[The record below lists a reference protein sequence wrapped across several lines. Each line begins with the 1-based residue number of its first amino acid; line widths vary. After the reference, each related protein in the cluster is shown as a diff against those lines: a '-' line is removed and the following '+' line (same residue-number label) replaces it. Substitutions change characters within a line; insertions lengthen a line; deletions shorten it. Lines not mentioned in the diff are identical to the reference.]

1 MSGDTQIALVKQF
14 DDLIKQGV
22 IEDSGDL
29 KSALIFLLEKQTA
42 MPVVN
47 VHNYDKFGDKLLEGS
62 CPKCGASLHR
72 FRTSLAHKERYCLSC
87 GQKVVWNE

>member
-1 MSGDTQIALVKQF
+1 MNTPFSITLLKQF
-14 DDLIKQGV
+14 DDMVKQGV
-22 IEDSGDL
+22 IEDSDDL
-29 KSALIFLLEKQTA
+29 KGTLIFLLKKQTA

-72 FRTSLAHKERYCLSC
+72 FRTSLAHNERYCSSC